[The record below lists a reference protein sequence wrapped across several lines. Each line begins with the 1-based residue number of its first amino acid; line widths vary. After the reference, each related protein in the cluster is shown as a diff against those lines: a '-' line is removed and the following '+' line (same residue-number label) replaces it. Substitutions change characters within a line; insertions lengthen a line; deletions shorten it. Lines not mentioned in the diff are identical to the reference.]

1 MNGACLF
8 FAIRGQN
15 TDGHRFIDEVFRKN
29 KHAIIVSENDIKENY
44 KLSIQVKNI
53 NVAMTSIA
61 KIFFDQP
68 DGQLKIVPIIGT
80 NGKTISAYLCLTML
94 NKISKTGM
102 LSTIEYDTGKKKLM
116 PHILHLCR

>member
-53 NVAMTSIA
+53 NVAMTSVA
-61 KIFFDQP
+61 KIFFRPARWTTKNSTYNWD
-68 DGQLKIVPIIGT
+68 KWE
-80 NGKTISAYLCLTML
+80 N
-94 NKISKTGM
+94 NKCIFMSC
-102 LSTIEYDTGKKKLM
+102 DA
-116 PHILHLCR
+116 